1 MCLEINFNDYTTQHP
16 LNLSFFLGS
25 YLCIEFTRHLLYMMT
40 FYVSF
45 VFFFLMIF
53 IVLHLTFTL

>member
-45 VFFFLMIF
+45 VFVFYF
-53 IVLHLTFTL
+53 